1 MTATDRP
8 NLDLATVQRIRKL
21 AVLLALVG
29 LVGLASVTQSIG
41 GVDGD
46 WHEHVESVGLVAM
59 VFSIVGR
66 AWCSLYIGGR
76 KKAEIVDRGEAVL
89 DRVAHGRPCALP
101 ADVRNDLPEELAVLA
116 ALVLERRG
124 SGD

>member
-41 GVDGD
+41 GIDGD

-76 KKAEIVDRGEAVL
+76 KKAEIVDRGPYSLTLNPLYVL
-89 DRVAHGRPCALP
+89 SLIHILRCRRI
-101 ADVRNDLPEELAVLA
+101 VRSTFRMAPDH
-116 ALVLERRG
+116 
-124 SGD
+124 